1 MSSSKFDKHFIC
13 FACRPTKCDLSNRS
27 AECADWS
34 PSEIEDYVNHRCSLE
49 SKSKRDSSMPRVSPA
64 LVIATQDSE
73 PRSDIDLQDAGG
85 C

>member
-1 MSSSKFDKHFIC
+1 MILAIGLLNALTGLLQRSK
-13 FACRPTKCDLSNRS
+13 T
-27 AECADWS
+27 
-34 PSEIEDYVNHRCSLE
+34 YVNHRCSLE